1 MNYAKMM
8 KQFQKMQA
16 EMARIQ
22 EELAHEEVEASAGG
36 GSVKVTVNGKQEVTK
51 IVIAKEA
58 VDPEEVEMLQDMIVA
73 AVNEALRQSQELA
86 AKRLG
91 GLTGGLGL
99 PGF

>member
-8 KQFQKMQA
+8 KQFQKMQS

-22 EELAHEEVEASAGG
+22 EELAKEEVEASAGG

-58 VDPEEVEMLQDMIVA
+58 VDPDEVEMLQDMLLA
-73 AVNEALRQSQELA
+73 AVNEAIRQSQELA
-86 AKRLG
+86 SKRLG
-91 GLTGGLGL
+91 SLTSGLGL

>member
-22 EELAHEEVEASAGG
+22 EELAKEEVEASAGG

-51 IVIAKEA
+51 ITIAKEA
-58 VDPEEVEMLQDMIVA
+58 VDPEEVEMLQDMLLA

-91 GLTGGLGL
+91 SLTGGLGL

>member
-8 KQFQKMQA
+8 KQFKKMQA
-16 EMARIQ
+16 EMARVQ

-36 GSVKVTVNGKQEVTK
+36 GSVKVTVNGKQEVIK

-58 VDPEEVEMLQDMIVA
+58 VDPEEVEMLQDMIMA

-99 PGF
+99 PSF

>member
-58 VDPEEVEMLQDMIVA
+58 VDPEEVEMLQDMLLA
-73 AVNEALRQSQELA
+73 AINEALRQSQELA